1 MCYLYYSK
9 VINYTDRVTN
19 LATLP
24 HHTKFPT
31 EKRFA
36 GQLKCFHNTDKF
48 LELRG
53 YFFDFKIE
61 ICTLLKDFKED
72 VWNAKQYDL
81 MLHFVKAKFNRIQSL
96 LLIFVLLEKEQL
108 LKQENTVSTLTV

>member
-24 HHTKFPT
+24 HHTKFYT
-31 EKRFA
+31 EKRFS
-36 GQLKCFHNTDKF
+36 GQRAQNFCHNTDKF

-61 ICTLLKDFKED
+61 ICTHLKDFK
-72 VWNAKQYDL
+72 L
-81 MLHFVKAKFNRIQSL
+81 
-96 LLIFVLLEKEQL
+96 
-108 LKQENTVSTLTV
+108 